1 MAGLQQCSQINSL
14 EAAREIIYILMK
26 PLLPWHSACQSQ
38 KLSHC
43 LSWQMYCLRKLSPL
57 FLLILLKK
65 KKKMCLGTRNYGL
78 PWCLRWQRICLQCR
92 RPGFHP
98 WVGKIPWRRVWP
110 PPPVFLPRES
120 PWTEEPGGLLSG
132 VSKSQTQLSD

>member
-65 KKKMCLGTRNYGL
+65 KKKNVPGYKKLWASLVSQMAKNLPTMQETWVPSLGWEDPL
-78 PWCLRWQRICLQCR
+78 
-92 RPGFHP
+92 
-98 WVGKIPWRRVWP
+98 
-110 PPPVFLPRES
+110 
-120 PWTEEPGGLLSG
+120 EEGMATPSSILA
-132 VSKSQTQLSD
+132 